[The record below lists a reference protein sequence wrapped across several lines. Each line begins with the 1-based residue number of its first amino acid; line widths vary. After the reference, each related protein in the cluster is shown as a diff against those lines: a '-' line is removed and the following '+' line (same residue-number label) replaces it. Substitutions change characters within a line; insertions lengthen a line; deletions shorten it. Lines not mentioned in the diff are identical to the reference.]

1 MFWCDCSLERRL
13 TFSFL
18 TSSTIIQ
25 DIRHLREAGLATF
38 SYFYFDFRDS
48 SKRDARSLLSS
59 LLVQLCAQSDPFRE
73 VLSALYSE
81 HYQGSQQPSDEALKQ
96 CLKKMLEIPGQGPVY
111 LIIDALDECPNSSG
125 FPTSREQV
133 LELVQELVDFRLP
146 HLHLCITSRPEVD
159 IRATLESLA
168 THNVSLHEQVGQN
181 QDIIN
186 YINSIVHSDPKMR
199 KWREEDKKLVIDTLS
214 RKAGGM

>member
-1 MFWCDCSLERRL
+1 MFRCDCSLECGL
-13 TFSFL
+13 TAV

-25 DIRHLREAGLATF
+25 DIQHLREAGLATF
-38 SYFYFDFRDS
+38 AFFYFDFRDS
-48 SKRDARSLLSS
+48 SKRDTRSLLSS
-59 LLVQLCAQSDPFRE
+59 LLVQLCAQSDPFCE
-73 VLSALYSE
+73 VLSALYST
-81 HYQGSQQPSDEALKQ
+81 HDRGSRQPSDDALKQ

-111 LIIDALDECPNSSG
+111 LIIDALDESPNSSG

-133 LELVQELVDFRLP
+133 LELVQELVDFHIP
-146 HLHLCITSRPEVD
+146 HLHLCVTSRPEVD

-168 THNVSLHEQVGQN
+168 IYSVSLHEQVGQN
-181 QDIIN
+181 RDIIN
-186 YINSIVHSDPKMR
+186 YINSVVHSDPKMR